1 MFLFLFVAPK
11 HNAIQKFFSHL
22 FILPLVEIFVLQ
34 VALESSRSGSLPI
47 IDHVFYHMFSLV

>member
-11 HNAIQKFFSHL
+11 HNAIQNFSSRL
-22 FILPLVEIFVLQ
+22 LILPLVEIFVLQ

-47 IDHVFYHMFSLV
+47 IDHVFLPYV